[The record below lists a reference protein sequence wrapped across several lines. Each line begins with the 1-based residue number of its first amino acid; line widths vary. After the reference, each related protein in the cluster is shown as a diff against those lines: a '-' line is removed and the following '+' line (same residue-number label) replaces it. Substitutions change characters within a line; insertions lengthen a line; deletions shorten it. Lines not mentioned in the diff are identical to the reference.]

1 MQSQPNTCGAE
12 MTDYT
17 KPLEDKRLEAAARIL
32 AAMYTNETGYYK
44 DKSLFRQRQWVYCES
59 RMGALLL
66 AEARRVTLADE
77 MAAMVANLSDALAEE
92 IKSRY
97 GYSGFVHPA
106 MQRRYD
112 RDMSEVVEA
121 RDLLT

>member
-12 MTDYT
+12 MTDYE

-77 MAAMVANLSDALAEE
+77 LAAHVLHLLALLGAESPSSAPGRELAATHELLARYKE
-92 IKSRY
+92 I
-97 GYSGFVHPA
+97 SG
-106 MQRRYD
+106 
-112 RDMSEVVEA
+112 
-121 RDLLT
+121 

>member
-77 MAAMVANLSDALAEE
+77 LAAMLKKLRQEFEDDLHDYDHEVDELLARYKE
-92 IKSRY
+92 I
-97 GYSGFVHPA
+97 
-106 MQRRYD
+106 
-112 RDMSEVVEA
+112 SE
-121 RDLLT
+121 